1 MHHVRERERERERE
15 LRSPEKDSDSGNLS
29 WGCGSP
35 EKDCLLSFLAYSYPI
50 NKTLKSNLFW
60 ECILSDFKVWCLLN

>member
-1 MHHVRERERERERE
+1 MLFSIVLIITNTSCILVKSLVETDF
-15 LRSPEKDSDSGNLS
+15 PYNEKGGN
-29 WGCGSP
+29 
-35 EKDCLLSFLAYSYPI
+35 PI